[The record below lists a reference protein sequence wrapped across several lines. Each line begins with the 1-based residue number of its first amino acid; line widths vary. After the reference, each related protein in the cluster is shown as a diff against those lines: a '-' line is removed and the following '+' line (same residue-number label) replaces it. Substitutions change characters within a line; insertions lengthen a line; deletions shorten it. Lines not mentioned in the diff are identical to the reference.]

1 VFRSIALL
9 SFALVAAP
17 AVAADGGVVEGTV
30 VTGSPRWRE
39 GVVVSLSRPGLEAPP
54 PGPTAEMD
62 QHGMRFVPHVL
73 PIVAGTTVRF
83 LNSDPEPHNVYSPE
97 GRYNLGTWPTGETRE
112 HRFDRPGAYTQLCRV
127 HPDMEAFVVVLDT
140 PHFAVT
146 DESGAFEIRGV
157 PPGSY
162 ELRTWSERLDPVR
175 IDVSVSQG
183 ETRTVTVELP

>member
-9 SFALVAAP
+9 SLALAALP
-17 AVAADGGVVEGTV
+17 AHPADEGVVEGTV
-30 VTGSPRWRE
+30 VTVSPRWRA

-62 QHGMRFVPHVL
+62 QHGMRFIPHVL

-112 HRFDRPGAYTQLCRV
+112 HLFDRPGSYTQLCRV

-140 PHFAVT
+140 PYFAVT
-146 DESGAFEIRGV
+146 DESGDFEISGV

-162 ELRTWSERLDPVR
+162 ELRAWSERLDPVQLE
-175 IDVSVSQG
+175 VTVVQG
-183 ETRTVTVELP
+183 ESRSVTVEMP